1 MSCPQFSP
9 APRTVPP
16 RRSLLLTSAWQRLLA
31 VLCLVGALWAL
42 TSWALGWW

>member
-9 APRTVPP
+9 ALRTPAP
-16 RRSLLLTSAWQRLLA
+16 RRSLLLASAWQRLLA
-31 VLCLVGALWAL
+31 VLGVVSALWAL